1 MLEAHEIL
9 LEDIMNA
16 VEQEPP
22 SRETKEIRRIVKTI
36 TEALLKEENEDE

>member
-22 SRETKEIRRIVKTI
+22 SKETKEIRKLVKDI
-36 TEALLKEENEDE
+36 TEALLSKEIKE